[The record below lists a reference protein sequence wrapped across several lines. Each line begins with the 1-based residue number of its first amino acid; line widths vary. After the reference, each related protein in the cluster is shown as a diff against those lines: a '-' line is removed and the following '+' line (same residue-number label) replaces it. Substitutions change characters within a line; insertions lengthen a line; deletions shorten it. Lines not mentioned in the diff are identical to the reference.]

1 MVRDT
6 GCKGRIKR
14 IEIQRQIDR
23 SVEPQLADVEAMT
36 HLVNLDAETFGLRPL
51 VGIQCAYADLHQPGD
66 LAAFHQPREG
76 RCVAERVATHIVIQ
90 VRMRID
96 MKQVQP

>member
-23 SVEPQLADVEAMT
+23 SVEPQLADVEAMA

-51 VGIQCAYADLHQPGD
+51 VGIQCADADLHQPGD
-66 LAAFHQPREG
+66 LAAFHQPRKG
-76 RCVAERVATHIVIQ
+76 RCVAERVAAHIVIQ